1 MISRKLMTP
10 SEVPVDEESAIT
22 IKYMSVSGDPNR
34 AEYSRPFSMYISK
47 NKTISTSTVQG

>member
-10 SEVPVDEESAIT
+10 SEVPVDEESAIS
-22 IKYMSVSGDPNR
+22 IKYLSVSGDPNR